1 MIKDKK
7 IISVSE
13 AARILE
19 ISESKFR
26 RSHISK
32 IDHDILPSG
41 HYAFLQ
47 KDVEKY
53 ASETESDS
61 DDG

>member
-1 MIKDKK
+1 MDKLKK

-26 RSHISK
+26 RSHIPK
-32 IDHDILPSG
+32 IDHDVLPSG
-41 HYAFLQ
+41 HYVFI
-47 KDVEKY
+47 KKEVEKY
-53 ASETESDS
+53 ADRIR
-61 DDG
+61 D